1 MKQAFVSRYLPAA
14 VQAAGRFKMNPAILL
29 AQAAIESGWGE
40 SHLCRTCNNFF
51 GITGYGAPNVY
62 WNGDKTPLSDEGGA
76 SHLQFRVYATS
87 DDSFM
92 DFARLIRAAYPLAAS
107 LSYHPRA
114 YAKEIAYSRYI
125 SEVNGDNRAAY
136 CSMLVSIER
145 HLQAFMPLPAPA
157 VADPASSAAPAV
169 ASPAA
174 ADLAAAPAN
183 PAPNYPSTQ

>member
-1 MKQAFVSRYLPAA
+1 MKQAFVNLFLPAA
-14 VQAAGRFKMNPAILL
+14 VQAGSRFKMNPAILL

-40 SHLCRTCNNFF
+40 SRLCRTCHNFF

-62 WNGDKTPLSDEGGA
+62 WNGDKTPLADEGGA
-76 SHLQFRVYATS
+76 SHLQFRVYATCG
-87 DDSFM
+87 DSFM

-145 HLQAFMPLPAPA
+145 SLQAFLPLPAPTETDLPRPA
-157 VADPASSAAPAV
+157 VADPA
-169 ASPAA
+169 
-174 ADLAAAPAN
+174 DLPR
-183 PAPNYPSTQ
+183 PVPTYPSIHPINTVYI